1 MIDVVI
7 KLMFDIL
14 DLVEDLGPGTVGLAH
29 VVVGVSVGVTDR
41 PV

>member
-1 MIDVVI
+1 MIHVVI
-7 KLMFDIL
+7 KLMFDVL

-29 VVVGVSVGVTDR
+29 VVVGVAVGVTDR

>member
-1 MIDVVI
+1 
-7 KLMFDIL
+7 MFDVL